1 MPRTIPAALLAKIKG
16 DQAAL
21 CTIATITR
29 RDNVV
34 IRLTDLDKNLPVG
47 GNLFIAADGYTRK
60 SIEHRSGTKVDETE
74 MRALFGSSQ
83 ISVEDL
89 AAGIYSYADVL
100 LEGVYFPDP
109 SLGTFTLSRGKV
121 GKIVRGDTGGFK
133 FDLRSITERLIS
145 QLGRTVTPECAWSV
159 GDKNCK
165 IPILPDVDQRS
176 TAYVLGDFVRADV
189 QAGDDFEI
197 YGNIIFECIVA
208 GTTGSGSPTWDLD
221 LGDSTIDGGVT
232 WKTHTAWTRHGVV
245 ATTINEASF
254 TATITES
261 RAVDD
266 WFTLGSV
273 FFLSGNNVTGRPY
286 EIQSW
291 VQTGGTITFA
301 LPVPKDIQVGDTFRI
316 SPGCDLIRR
325 SHCSTK
331 FTMAGSI
338 NFVNG
343 NPKRFGGFDSLPGRQ
358 FLHQNVHAGK

>member
-1 MPRTIPAALLAKIKG
+1 MPRTIPAALLAKIRG

-29 RDNVV
+29 RDGTI
-34 IRLTDLDKNLPVG
+34 IRLTDLDTSLKVG
-47 GNLFIAADGYTRK
+47 GNLFVAADGYTRK
-60 SIEHRSGTKVDETE
+60 SIEHRAGTKVDETE

-83 ISVEDL
+83 ITVQDL
-89 AAGIYSYADVL
+89 ANGIYSYADVL
-100 LEGVYFPDP
+100 LEGVFFPDP
-109 SLGTFTLSRGKV
+109 SLGTFTLSRGRV

-133 FDLRSITERLIS
+133 FDLRSITERFIS

-159 GDKNCK
+159 GDNNCK
-165 IPILPDVDQRS
+165 IPILPDIDQRD
-176 TAYVLGDFVRADV
+176 TLYALGDFVRAIV
-189 QAGDDFEI
+189 VGGDDFAVF
-197 YGNIIFECIVA
+197 GNVIFECIVA
-208 GTTGSGSPTWDLD
+208 GTTGSSSPSWGLSG
-221 LGDSTIDGGVT
+221 GDSTVDGGVT
-232 WKTHTAWTRHGVV
+232 WKTFTSWTRHGVV
-245 ATTINEASF
+245 ATVISDVSF
-254 TATITES
+254 TATIAEP
-261 RAVDD
+261 RAVDE

-286 EIQSW
+286 E
-291 VQTGGTITFA
+291 VQVWTNATSTINFA
-301 LPVPKDIQVGDTFRI
+301 LPVPSVMQVGDTFRI